1 MSKLLGI
8 VDKNS
13 RERIEVRAAEYNGHE
28 YVDICTYWKGKDDDP
43 WRPSKKGVTLK
54 PELVGELIGLLR
66 KAESGGTLAS
76 GEPWKLEPTM
86 ILPNECRGALYQ
98 TLVPRARPQH
108 IVSDTVRLDF

>member
-1 MSKLLGI
+1 MGKPEKVVIVCQCHSLGGTVVGKL
-8 VDKNS
+8 VD
-13 RERIEVRAAEYNGHE
+13 RIIPTLPH
-28 YVDICTYWKGKDDDP
+28 I
-43 WRPSKKGVTLK
+43 KKGVTVK
-54 PELVGELIGLLR
+54 SELVGELIGLLR

>member
-1 MSKLLGI
+1 MGTKSEKPKITYLTGRYKGI
-8 VDKNS
+8 FQSEGRRGVQFGIDFHDGS
-13 RERIEVRAAEYNGHE
+13 GHRRRRIVGPN
-28 YVDICTYWKGKDDDP
+28 
-43 WRPSKKGVTLK
+43 LK
-54 PELVGELIGLLR
+54 SLIGELIGVLR
-66 KAESGGTLAS
+66 KAEIGGTLAS